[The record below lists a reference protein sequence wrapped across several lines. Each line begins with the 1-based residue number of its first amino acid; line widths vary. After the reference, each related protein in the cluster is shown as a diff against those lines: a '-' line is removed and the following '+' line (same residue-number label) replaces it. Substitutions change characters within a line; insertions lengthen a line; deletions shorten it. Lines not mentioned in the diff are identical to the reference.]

1 GAVCGSGMQA
11 AHIFQA
17 LREGRSAIGPIRQWD
32 TTRWPVKVAAEIQ
45 DFNPRALVEDRKLH
59 KLIRR
64 TDMLGLYA
72 AAKAIDNSGFIAH
85 RDTLDM
91 DAAATFSDRSGIY
104 VGSGGGAYN
113 SQYEFFP
120 LMTEAHGDLGA

>member
-1 GAVCGSGMQA
+1 MAKPKVLITGSGAVCGSGMDPA
-11 AHIFQA
+11 EILSA

-32 TTRWPVKVAAEIQ
+32 TTGWPVAVAAEMT

-72 AAKAIDNSGFIAH
+72 ASRAVDEAGFTAK
-85 RDTLDM
+85 RDTLGTED
-91 DAAATFSDRSGIY
+91 AATFSDRSRVY
-104 VGSGGGAYN
+104 VG
-113 SQYEFFP
+113 
-120 LMTEAHGDLGA
+120 